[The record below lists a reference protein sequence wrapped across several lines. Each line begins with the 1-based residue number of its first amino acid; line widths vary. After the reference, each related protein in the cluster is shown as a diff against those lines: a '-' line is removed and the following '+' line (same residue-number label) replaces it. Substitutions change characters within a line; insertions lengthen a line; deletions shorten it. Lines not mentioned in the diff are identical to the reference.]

1 MKCFSYD
8 ISVTFLILRTLLATC
23 ALRKNSVSSQ
33 FQPVCFPEINV
44 SAFLCLKI
52 SISHVSFMVLGNLS
66 EPIASSLLQFAL
78 IARYGVA
85 SVMSGE
91 LEQVLVTRVGRF
103 SFETIKSDSPILPA
117 SLSPFGYIKVSE
129 CILHQYCVLLR
140 TKRFSKSK
148 KTQKPKV

>member
-1 MKCFSYD
+1 M
-8 ISVTFLILRTLLATC
+8 
-23 ALRKNSVSSQ
+23 
-33 FQPVCFPEINV
+33 
-44 SAFLCLKI
+44 
-52 SISHVSFMVLGNLS
+52 SFMVLGNLS